1 MNDAGKV
8 PLGDAPHRFSRRQL
22 LAALA
27 GAAAYAPEV
36 LAMQTPGPE
45 GIPLRPLGKTGVRIP
60 IVGYGGWHA
69 VAEKP
74 DEESIRLMHEAIDL
88 GFTFFDNAWEYHN
101 GRAEE
106 VMGRALQPASRRD
119 KVFLMTKVCA
129 RDYEGARRHIED
141 SLRRLRTDRVDLLQF
156 HAIQY
161 EGDPQRIFD
170 PEKGA
175 LKAALEARQAG
186 KARFIGFTGHRDPK
200 VHLEMLGRPFAWD
213 TVQMPLNVLD
223 AHYRSFEKEVLP
235 EARRREVGVLGMKS
249 LGGGM
254 APVPVVRAGLSAEL
268 CRRYALSLPV
278 SSVVCGMT
286 RREELLG
293 MVRIARQ
300 FQPLSQPEIAAAL
313 GKAGLRA
320 GDGRLEAYKDPKQ
333 GYGCSWHA
341 RVLSSQG

>member
-1 MNDAGKV
+1 MDHCQKPSQGQ
-8 PLGDAPHRFSRRQL
+8 LPHRLTRRAL
-22 LAALA
+22 LSALA
-27 GAAAYAPEV
+27 GAAACAPEV
-36 LAMQTPGPE
+36 LAMQTPGPQ
-45 GIPLRPLGKTGVRIP
+45 GIPLRPLGRTGERIP
-60 IVGYGGWHA
+60 IIGYGGWHA
-69 VAEKP
+69 VAEKS

-88 GFTFFDNAWEYHN
+88 GITFFDNAWEYHN

-106 VMGRALQPASRRD
+106 VMGRALQPSSRRD

-156 HAIQY
+156 HAVQY
-161 EGDPQRIFD
+161 EGDPRRIFD

-175 LKAALEARQAG
+175 LKAALEARQSG
-186 KARFIGFTGHRDPK
+186 KVRYIGFTGHRDPK
-200 VHLEMLGRPFAWD
+200 VHMEMLAQPFEWD
-213 TVQMPLNVLD
+213 SVQMPLNVLD

-235 EARRREVGVLGMKS
+235 EARRKGVGVLAMKS

-254 APVPVVRAGLSAEL
+254 APVPVIRAGLSAEL

-278 SSVVCGMT
+278 SSVVCGMVT
-286 RREELLG
+286 REEMLG
-293 MVRIARQ
+293 MVRIARH
-300 FQPLSQPEIAAAL
+300 FQPLSQTEISAAL
-313 GKAGLRA
+313 GKSSLRA
-320 GDGRLEAYKDPKQ
+320 RDGSLEAYKDPKL